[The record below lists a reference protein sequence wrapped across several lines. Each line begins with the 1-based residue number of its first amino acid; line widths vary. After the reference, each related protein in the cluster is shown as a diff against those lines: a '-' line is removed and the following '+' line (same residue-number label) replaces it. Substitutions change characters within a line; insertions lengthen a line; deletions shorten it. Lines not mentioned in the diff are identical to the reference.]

1 MVTQPCVSGSS
12 PYWIYL
18 KNTKSIT
25 LDLKNLIS
33 TLQAIKKNQNRV
45 TLNIDYNTNT
55 VYINGKDILYTMK
68 GF

>member
-1 MVTQPCVSGSS
+1 MLN
-12 PYWIYL
+12 YL

-25 LDLKNLIS
+25 LDLKNLLT

-45 TLNIDYNTNT
+45 ILNIDYNTNT
-55 VYINGKDILYTMK
+55 VYINGKDILYTLK

>member
-1 MVTQPCVSGSS
+1 MLNQ
-12 PYWIYL
+12 L

-25 LDLKNLIS
+25 LDLKNLLT
-33 TLQAIKKNQNRV
+33 TLQAIKKNQNRI

-55 VYINGKDILYTMK
+55 VYINGKDILYTLK

>member
-1 MVTQPCVSGSS
+1 MLKQ
-12 PYWIYL
+12 L

-25 LDLKNLIS
+25 LDLKNLLT
-33 TLQAIKKNQNRV
+33 TLQAIKKNQNRI

-55 VYINGKDILYTMK
+55 VYINGKDILYTLK

>member
-1 MVTQPCVSGSS
+1 MLN
-12 PYWIYL
+12 YL

-25 LDLKNLIS
+25 LDLKNLLT

>member
-1 MVTQPCVSGSS
+1 MLN
-12 PYWIYL
+12 YL

-25 LDLKNLIS
+25 LDLKNLLT

-45 TLNIDYNTNT
+45 TVNIDYNTNT
-55 VYINGKDILYTMK
+55 VYINGKDILYTLK

>member
-1 MVTQPCVSGSS
+1 MLD
-12 PYWIYL
+12 YL

>member
-1 MVTQPCVSGSS
+1 MLN
-12 PYWIYL
+12 YL

-55 VYINGKDILYTMK
+55 VYINGKNILYTLK

>member
-1 MVTQPCVSGSS
+1 MLN
-12 PYWIYL
+12 YL

-25 LDLKNLIS
+25 LDLKNLLT

-55 VYINGKDILYTMK
+55 VYINGKDILYTLK

>member
-1 MVTQPCVSGSS
+1 MLD
-12 PYWIYL
+12 YL

-55 VYINGKDILYTMK
+55 VYINGKDILYTLK

>member
-1 MVTQPCVSGSS
+1 MLD
-12 PYWIYL
+12 YL

-33 TLQAIKKNQNRV
+33 TLQAIKKNHNRV

-55 VYINGKDILYTMK
+55 AYINGKDILYTMK

>member
-1 MVTQPCVSGSS
+1 MLD
-12 PYWIYL
+12 YL

-55 VYINGKDILYTMK
+55 VYINGKNILYTLK

>member
-1 MVTQPCVSGSS
+1 MLD
-12 PYWIYL
+12 YL

-55 VYINGKDILYTMK
+55 VYITGKDILYTLK